1 LFTPNRKPV
10 LRYGLCLSEG
20 AHSKIIRYV
29 GNHKKVLDVGC
40 ASGYL
45 GKELARRGCRVV
57 GIEIDPEAAKSAA
70 EICEDVIVGDIE
82 ISDLHYPLG
91 YFDVIICADI
101 LEHLKRPD
109 LTLEKLRLYLR
120 PKGLLIASI
129 PNIAYWRIRLRLLL
143 GEFEYKET
151 GILDQT
157 HLRFLTLKSAR
168 KLFKQ
173 AGFRL
178 IGLDYI
184 GPPQLVRIL
193 PTLLA
198 MQFIIVAEPT

>member
-1 LFTPNRKPV
+1 M
-10 LRYGLCLSEG
+10 LRYGLCLSQG
-20 AHSKIIRYV
+20 PHPKIIRYV

-57 GIEIDPEAAKSAA
+57 GIEIDPEAARSAA
-70 EICEDVIVGDIE
+70 QVCEDVIVGDIE
-82 ISDLHYPLG
+82 EIADLHYPPK
-91 YFDVIICADI
+91 YFDVIICADV

-120 PKGLLIASI
+120 PDGLLIMSI
-129 PNIAYWRIRLRLLL
+129 PNIAYWRIRLRLLF
-143 GEFEYKET
+143 GQFEYKET
-151 GILDQT
+151 GILDKT
-157 HLRFLTLKSAR
+157 HLRFFTLESVKKFLT
-168 KLFKQ
+168 Q

-178 IGLDYI
+178 IAIDYAAVFP
-184 GPPQLVRIL
+184 GPMVKAL

-198 MQFIIVAEPT
+198 FQFIVVAEPSEGRS